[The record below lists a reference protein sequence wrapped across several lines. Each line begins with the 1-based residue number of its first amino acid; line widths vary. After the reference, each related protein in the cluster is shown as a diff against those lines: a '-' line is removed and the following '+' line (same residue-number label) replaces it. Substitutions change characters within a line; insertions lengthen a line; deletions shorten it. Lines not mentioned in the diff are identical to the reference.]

1 MKTFIFEIPIE
12 AEEYTPETC
21 ERDYGS
27 KDSYNSDFPEHVYA
41 SMEHI
46 DQLFKDAE
54 TFCYFSIMKLLAK
67 GKGCSDNLDAV
78 DKSLY
83 DTYKKR
89 AKYYQE
95 LRKKVKCSGIQA

>member
-12 AEEYTPETC
+12 AEEYTSETC
-21 ERDYGS
+21 KRDYGS
-27 KDSYNSDFPEHVYA
+27 KDNYNADFPEHVYA
-41 SMEHI
+41 SMNHI

-54 TFCYFSIMKLLAK
+54 TFCYFSMMNLLEK
-67 GKGCSDNLDAV
+67 GKGYPSNLDTI
-78 DKSLY
+78 DKRLY
-83 DTYKKR
+83 NTYKKR